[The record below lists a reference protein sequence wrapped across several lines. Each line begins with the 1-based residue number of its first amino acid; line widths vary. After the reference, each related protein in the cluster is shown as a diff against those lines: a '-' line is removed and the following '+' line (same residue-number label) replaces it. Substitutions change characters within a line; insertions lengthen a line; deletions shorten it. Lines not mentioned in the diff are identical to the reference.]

1 MGVHSTLGAES
12 LSITQAWVWEDF
24 HNLGGSM
31 EDELDLALEVEVE
44 KLKMDQIISE
54 KTAQIYLSDIRR
66 KLNEESAKKD
76 SKS

>member
-1 MGVHSTLGAES
+1 
-12 LSITQAWVWEDF
+12 
-24 HNLGGSM
+24 M